1 MRATTSEKLET
12 IRLVEESDLGV
23 SQTLEELG
31 VARSTFYRWYQ
42 AYVENDVA
50 GLEPKPP
57 GRRQFYNRIPE
68 AEREQVVETALAKPE
83 LSPRELAWWITDT
96 GGMFISESSVYRILK
111 AYDLVASPA
120 FVLISAKDR
129 FDHPTRRVHEL
140 WQTDFTYC
148 KIVGWGWYYLLTV
161 LDDYSRYIVDW
172 KLFTGM
178 GTTDVTELL
187 DRAIAATGVEGIAV
201 HHRPRLLS
209 DNGPCFISKEL
220 REYLDKRGLGH
231 TRGRPRHPQTQGKIE
246 RYHRTMKNVVK
257 LKNYYL
263 PWELEQELGAFVQY
277 YNHERVHEALKNL
290 TPADVYQGRGRDILT
305 ARERLKRQTLRRR
318 QRINRGLPVSPEER
332 ILPAL
337 YRNDVSLNLETN
349 LSHFS

>member
-1 MRATTSEKLET
+1 M
-12 IRLVEESDLGV
+12 
-23 SQTLEELG
+23 
-31 VARSTFYRWYQ
+31 
-42 AYVENDVA
+42 
-50 GLEPKPP
+50 
-57 GRRQFYNRIPE
+57 
-68 AEREQVVETALAKPE
+68 
-83 LSPRELAWWITDT
+83 SPRELAWRITDT
-96 GGMFISESSVYRILK
+96 GGSFISESSVYRILK

-129 FDHPTRRVHEL
+129 LEHPTRRVREL
-140 WQTDFTYC
+140 WQTDFTYF

-178 GTTDVTELL
+178 EATDVTELL
-187 DRAIAATGVEGIAV
+187 DRAIAATGLEKIAV
-201 HHRPRLLS
+201 QHRPRLLS
-209 DNGPCFISKEL
+209 DNGPCFISKTL
-220 REYLDKRGLGH
+220 REYLDQRGMRH

-246 RYHRTMKNVVK
+246 QYHRTMKNVVK

-263 PWELEQELGAFVQY
+263 PWELEQELRTFVQY
-277 YNHERVHEALKNL
+277 YNHERVHESLKNL

-318 QRINRGLPVSPEER
+318 RRINRGLSVTPEER

-337 YRNDVSLNLETN
+337 YRNDVSLKLREEM
-349 LSHFS
+349 SHFQLTTYTAV